1 MENAVQGTETEPES
15 CSAIKPSY
23 FLTPFLL
30 LLFLVSCKEKSKQK
44 PAPVVNT
51 DSIAKARQQIVA
63 DSLVKVSS
71 GKKKIYITF
80 DDSPNKGT
88 RNVLASIKKEK
99 VPVSFFVVGKH
110 AFDSREQKETWEM
123 LKADSAIELCN
134 HSYTHA
140 LNRYTKFYSQPD
152 SVIADFQ
159 KAEQRLELDNKIAR
173 MPGRNAWRIDTV
185 DHTDIRESIP
195 AIDSLHKAGF
205 AIMGWDVEWHFDHNT
220 FAVAADT
227 ALLLRQIENMLEAGK
242 TRTKDHL
249 VLLAHDQAFQ
259 KEEDIIKL
267 EYVLHQLK
275 SNPKYEL
282 KLANDYPG
290 IGKYVSKN

>member
-1 MENAVQGTETEPES
+1 MENPAPSTETEPES
-15 CSAIKPSY
+15 YPAIKPSL
-23 FLTPFLL
+23 FLAPFLFLL
-30 LLFLVSCKEKSKQK
+30 LLASCKEKNKQK

-51 DSIAKARQQIVA
+51 DSIAKVRQQIIT
-63 DSLVKVSS
+63 DSLVKISS
-71 GKKKIYITF
+71 GKKKVYITF
-80 DDSPNKGT
+80 DDSPNRGT
-88 RNVLASIKKEK
+88 RNVLAAIKKEG

-110 AFDSREQKETWEM
+110 AFDSHDQKETWDM

-140 LNRYTKFYSQPD
+140 LNHYTKFYSQPD

-159 KAEQRLELDNKIAR
+159 KSEQRLGLNNKIAR

-185 DHTDIRESIP
+185 IHTDIKESIP

-205 AIMGWDVEWHFDHNT
+205 AIMGWDVEWHFDHKT
-220 FAVAADT
+220 FAVSSDT

-259 KEEDIIKL
+259 KKEDIIKL
-267 EYVLHQLK
+267 EYVLQQLK
-275 SNPKYEL
+275 SNPNYEL
-282 KLANDYPG
+282 RLANNYPG
-290 IGKYVSKN
+290 VAKYIIKN